1 MALTIEYFDDILIGW
16 EKENQFYRKKKSLND
31 IAFKYYSCF
40 GIFREVFGAKK
51 KSQFIQKSNRWVAN
65 RNLNK
70 ISIIAGK
77 TQLIFTHLYYNFK

>member
-1 MALTIEYFDDILIGW
+1 MGGKKKKINLIE
-16 EKENQFYRKKKSLND
+16 KKSLND